1 MDYEKKYRDL
11 VEAVKELQEANPSD
25 EGIQKW
31 VEDNVLE
38 LAESKDERIRKA
50 LIRFHKSTIDIDG
63 IKGENILTWLE
74 KQKEFV
80 SADFDDV
87 WKTADCDGLTAPLEK
102 YSKDAIKKM
111 CHAWYDKG
119 IELERKRCLEKQGE
133 KNTAKPKFHE
143 GDWIVH
149 NVANFV
155 FQIVGVGTYGY
166 NVVNREGYAKTI
178 SLSNEENY
186 HLWTIQDAK
195 PGDVLTSKN
204 ELSILIFRNL
214 DTSTSFSSYYN
225 VQRKGELG
233 WSNECFIPATKEQR
247 GLLFQKMKEEG
258 YEWDAEKKEL
268 KNIKQSPSWSE
279 EDEEKFRD
287 VIRLIKQGAPVQSMR
302 DHYTNWL
309 KSLKERCTW
318 MPSDEQIVAL
328 EHFVRSIGESGYASP
343 YDNNTKL
350 LYSLL
355 NNLKKLRKK

>member
-1 MDYEKKYRDL
+1 MDHEKKYNEL
-11 VEAVKELQEANPSD
+11 VGKIKKAYLYAQTDSTKA
-25 EGIQKW
+25 
-31 VEDNVLE
+31 VLE
-38 LAESKDERIRKA
+38 DILPELRESEDERIRKG
-50 LIRFHKSTIDIDG
+50 LLKMFNHYVRN
-63 IKGENILTWLE
+63 NIELNEYDLDKDMVLAWLE

-80 SADFDDV
+80 SVDFDDV

-119 IELERKRCLEKQGE
+119 IELERKSCLEKQGE

-343 YDNNTKL
+343 
-350 LYSLL
+350 
-355 NNLKKLRKK
+355 